1 MSGSLESTRDLA
13 RYFTMAGISVRP
25 EAVKGLLG
33 DLRQYKFHEEKL
45 NFLSAVLK
53 LFKEQS

>member
-1 MSGSLESTRDLA
+1 
-13 RYFTMAGISVRP
+13 MAGISVRP